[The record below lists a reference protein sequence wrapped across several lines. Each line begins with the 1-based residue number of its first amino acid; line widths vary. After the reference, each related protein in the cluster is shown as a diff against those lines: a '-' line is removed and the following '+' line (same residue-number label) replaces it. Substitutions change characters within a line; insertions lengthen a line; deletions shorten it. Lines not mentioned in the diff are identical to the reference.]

1 MFFSVLFLSVEP
13 RVSLRTSAVGK
24 SGTAT
29 LSTGAGTYVLT
40 DGTVGKV
47 VPTVLVVYWVTA
59 LPKRKVAKSA
69 WNFIV

>member
-1 MFFSVLFLSVEP
+1 MVLLMFFSVLFLSVEP

-40 DGTVGKV
+40 EGTVGKV
-47 VPTVLVVYWVTA
+47 VPAVLA
-59 LPKRKVAKSA
+59 LY
-69 WNFIV
+69 